1 MFQVQTKVTKKLVD
15 VYDIKRDANGYPHFL
30 VYKDGQWVY
39 HTAKIFEPRSY
50 DAEVKYST
58 GDGIWHTLSK

>member
-15 VYDIKRDANGYPHFL
+15 VYDVKRDANGYPRFL

-39 HTAKIFEPRSY
+39 RTAKIFEP
-50 DAEVKYST
+50 AF
-58 GDGIWHTLSK
+58 DGIEWYDGKN